1 MIITY
6 TKYGEM
12 AEQLASVGCSARQ
25 IIYALR
31 EYEPVSQKEYDDYN
45 NQLIDGYDVY
55 QTEID
60 GMEMADQIAEGI
72 DNSQEAFDKQVFDFY
87 NN

>member
-31 EYEPVSQKEYDDYN
+31 EYEPVSQKEYDELN
-45 NQLIDGYDVY
+45 KSN
-55 QTEID
+55 
-60 GMEMADQIAEGI
+60 
-72 DNSQEAFDKQVFDFY
+72 
-87 NN
+87 